1 MNIKHL
7 SDFLPVKLVEFSWQI
22 MLSVLNKWPFP
33 VLSTE
38 ITSIL
43 QVLQFTN
50 SSVELDAT
58 PNAEFSSWH
67 KSARLIFNIHYVG

>member
-1 MNIKHL
+1 
-7 SDFLPVKLVEFSWQI
+7 

-43 QVLQFTN
+43 QLLWIMQST
-50 SSVELDAT
+50 VELDAT